1 MTVLYTCR
9 SCAHKGAC
17 EIQAKVLAAVKGLGV
32 SSLKH
37 RCAKHEPPYRVG
49 QAVWAFVIDAPW
61 SEYEESGEEP
71 IRAWF
76 PGHFIGVSSRGNS
89 RALVAIAAGAEP
101 REQPRHGWGDDVEFY
116 PVHKKGI
123 CKIIWTRIENREAPD
138 TPLCPKCGELK
149 ALVLAGECFDS
160 AFSGIGACPMKVERG
175 GAAA

>member
-9 SCAHKGAC
+9 SCTHKGAC
-17 EIQAKVLAAVKGLGV
+17 EIQAEVLAAVKGLGI

-37 RCAKHEPPYRVG
+37 RCTKHEPPYRVG
-49 QAVWAFVIDAPW
+49 QAVWAFVQDAPW
-61 SEYEESGEEP
+61 SVYEECNGEP

-76 PGHFIGVSSRGNS
+76 PGHFIGVSSKGNS
-89 RALVAIAAGAEP
+89 RALVVIETGAEP
-101 REQPRHGWGDDVEFY
+101 REQPRRGDDIDFS

-123 CKIIWTRIENREAPD
+123 CKLIWTRIESREAPD

-160 AFSGIGACPMKVERG
+160 AIYGIGACPMKVERR